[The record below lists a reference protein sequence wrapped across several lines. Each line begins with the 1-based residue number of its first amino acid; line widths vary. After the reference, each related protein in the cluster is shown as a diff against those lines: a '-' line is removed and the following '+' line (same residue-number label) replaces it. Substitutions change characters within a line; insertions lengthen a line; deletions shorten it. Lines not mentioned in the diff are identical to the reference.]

1 MGKPSEVL
9 KSYGKSFYWAG
20 KFLPI
25 QNFNKAAEL
34 YMFCR
39 KLDDI
44 ADKQPNKNTL
54 IILKEIKQAIKNKK
68 FESLQKYDLRFPTF
82 LLNNNLVILVITDLI
97 DGLIFDQGNVQIKD
111 VNELLNYSYKVAGT
125 VGILMCIALDCY
137 DKKAYKFA
145 VDYGISMQITN
156 IMRDI
161 SEDAEINRCY
171 LPMSLTNN
179 LAFSDIYFLQTN
191 FDNKIEHKLI
201 IDTLKE
207 LNNLSEKFYLS
218 GKKGFYYLPF
228 KTRIGIAVAGAVYRE
243 IRVILKRRSYNWY
256 MGRVKTNFFQ
266 KLKVTIPNILLQVF
280 KPYYKLPQFDNKMHD
295 NLKYF
300 LNE

>member
-1 MGKPSEVL
+1 MGKSSEVL
-9 KSYGKSFYWAG
+9 QSYGKSFYWAG
-20 KFLPI
+20 KFLPTK
-25 QNFNKAAEL
+25 NFNKAAEL

-44 ADKQPNKNTL
+44 ADNQKNKNTL
-54 IILKEIKQAIKNKK
+54 LILKEIKQLIKNKK
-68 FESLQKYDLRFPTF
+68 FEDLKKYDLQYPIF
-82 LLNNNLVILVITDLI
+82 LINNNLAILVIKDLI
-97 DGLIFDQGNVQIKD
+97 NGLIFDQGNVQIKN

-125 VGILMCIALDCY
+125 VGILMCNALDCY

-161 SEDAEINRCY
+161 LEDADIKRCY

-179 LAFSDIYFLQTN
+179 LTFSDIKLLKTN
-191 FDNKIEHKLI
+191 FDNENEHKLI
-201 IDTLKE
+201 INALKE
-207 LNNLSEKFYLS
+207 LYNLSEEFYLN

-243 IRVILKRRSYNWY
+243 IRVILKSKSFNWY
-256 MGRVKTNFFQ
+256 RGRVKTNFFQ
-266 KLKVTIPNILLQVF
+266 KLKITLPNILFQVF
-280 KPYYKLPQFDNKMHD
+280 KPYYKLPLFDNKMHD
-295 NLKYF
+295 NLEYF